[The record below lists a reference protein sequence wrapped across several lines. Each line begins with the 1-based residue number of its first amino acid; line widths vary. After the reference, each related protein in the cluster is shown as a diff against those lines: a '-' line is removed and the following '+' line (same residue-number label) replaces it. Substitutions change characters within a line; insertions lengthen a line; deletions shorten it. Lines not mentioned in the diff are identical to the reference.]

1 MSTYMM
7 RETVYN
13 LLFFYKQL
21 RAFGQN
27 SYRSGYQSGVI
38 TVFEEFLSC
47 LAFTRFVLPFSVFP
61 AATTNT

>member
-1 MSTYMM
+1 MSTCMM

-27 SYRSGYQSGVI
+27 SYNSGYQSRVI

-47 LAFTRFVLPFSVFP
+47 LAFTRFVLPFRVFP